1 MRYRIRTTDGTPAVE
16 RIHLG
21 NFRYWMPSDVVE
33 FVTDADAAPFLER
46 QRDNLEETTDPATI
60 TIGEVV
66 EPEVEVRPRKPRR
79 S

>member
-1 MRYRIRTTDGTPAVE
+1 MRYRIRTADGTPAVE

-21 NFRYWMPSDVVE
+21 NFRYWLPSDVVA
-33 FVTDADAAPFLER
+33 FGTDADAAPFLER
-46 QRDNLEETTDPATI
+46 QRDNIEETTDPATI

-66 EPEVEVRPRKPRR
+66 DEPVVVRPRKPRR